1 MHTDVKVKRVK
12 IILVHK
18 PLCKIR
24 HMCAFKP
31 KACNSD
37 YLRYWG
43 TCQIYFTK
51 LNGSVVV
58 LTKAYE
64 STF

>member
-1 MHTDVKVKRVK
+1 M
-12 IILVHK
+12 ILVHK
-18 PLCKIR
+18 PLCRKIR

-58 LTKAYE
+58 LRLMNQRFKLTRSKVQL
-64 STF
+64 

>member
-1 MHTDVKVKRVK
+1 M
-12 IILVHK
+12 ILVHK
-18 PLCKIR
+18 PLCRKIR

>member
-1 MHTDVKVKRVK
+1 M
-12 IILVHK
+12 ILVHK

-37 YLRYWG
+37 FLRPG
-43 TCQIYFTK
+43 TCQIYFTE

-58 LTKAYE
+58 LTK
-64 STF
+64 F